1 MTTSK
6 TENAIDNEKP
16 VTDQMIIDDLKN
28 GLTICLYFA
37 TEDQVDRLIDNGD
50 IDEDYSS
57 VFQDY
62 QEELRILINVC

>member
-6 TENAIDNEKP
+6 TELAIKNEKS
-16 VTDQMIIDDLKN
+16 VTDQMIIDDLQN
-28 GLTICLYFA
+28 GLTNCLYFA
-37 TEDQVDRLIDNGD
+37 TKNQVDRLIDNGD

-62 QEELRILINVC
+62 QEELRI